1 MLFTSPGNKIITQKD
16 TETSNRSPIITT
28 SNPICICVGLKGIEL
43 RTLQLQTKVNSLLK
57 ITQEAFDGLLVD
69 GFGAMHIL
77 GESVNYEGDV
87 RTSE

>member
-1 MLFTSPGNKIITQKD
+1 M
-16 TETSNRSPIITT
+16 
-28 SNPICICVGLKGIEL
+28 
-43 RTLQLQTKVNSLLK
+43 NSLLK